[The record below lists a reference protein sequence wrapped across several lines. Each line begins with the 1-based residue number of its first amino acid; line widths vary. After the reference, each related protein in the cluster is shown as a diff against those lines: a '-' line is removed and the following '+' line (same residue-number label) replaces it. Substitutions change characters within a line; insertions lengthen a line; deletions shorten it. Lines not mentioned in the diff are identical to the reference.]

1 MKINI
6 DGLLIVEGILDES
19 YLSSF
24 LEVEIVKTSGYQIP
38 KEEIE
43 YLKSS
48 NKNLIILTD
57 SDKAGELIRERL
69 NVLLP
74 NAINVKVDINKCNK
88 NNKHGVAEAPK
99 EEILNVL
106 KEYIIDKPL
115 KKGNLTAFDL
125 FELGISGPNSKT
137 NKELIIKTFK
147 LGLANSKTLLKRL
160 NYRNITKEE
169 LIGAINGNK

>member
-6 DGLLIVEGILDES
+6 NGLLIVEGILDES

-38 KEEIE
+38 IEEIE

-57 SDKAGELIRERL
+57 SDQAGETIRNRL
-69 NVLLP
+69 NKLLP
-74 NAINVKVDINKCNK
+74 TAINVRVDITKCNK

-99 EEILNVL
+99 EEILRVL
-106 KEYIIDKPL
+106 KDYVIDAPL
-115 KKGNLTAFDL
+115 IKGNLTTFDL
-125 FELGISGPNSKT
+125 LELGLTGSNSKS

-147 LGLANSKTLLKRL
+147 LGLSNSKTLLKRL
-160 NYRNITKEE
+160 NYRNITKEQ
-169 LIGAINGNK
+169 LIEVINGNK

>member
-6 DGLLIVEGILDES
+6 NGLLIVEGILDES

-57 SDKAGELIRERL
+57 SDEAGETIRNRL
-69 NVLLP
+69 NKLLGTA
-74 NAINVKVDINKCNK
+74 NNVRVDITKCNK

-99 EEILNVL
+99 EEILRVL
-106 KEYIIDKPL
+106 KDYVINTPL
-115 KKGNLTAFDL
+115 IKGNLTTFDL
-125 FELGISGPNSKT
+125 LELGITGPNSKS

-147 LGLANSKTLLKRL
+147 LGLSNSKTLLKRL
-160 NYRNITKEE
+160 NYRNITKEQ
-169 LIGAINGNK
+169 LIEVINGNK